1 MKNRSLRNGSSP
13 NGFERFEYLA
23 QRLFAV
29 EKREVD
35 KNRDNFEARKIARK
49 NEPPFEAGF
58 PANLRRFAMK
68 VLGKSEMK
76 CSFCGKTAEQ
86 VRFLLA
92 GGGTPPTVY
101 ICGDCVDISADIVE
115 KAKASGNVPPAP

>member
-1 MKNRSLRNGSSP
+1 MKNRGIRNGLSP
-13 NGFERFEYLA
+13 IGFERFEYLA
-23 QRLFAV
+23 QRLFAI

-35 KNRDNFEARKIARK
+35 ENRDDFESRKIASK
-49 NEPPFEAGF
+49 NQSPAEAGF

-68 VLGKSEMK
+68 VLGKAEMK

-101 ICGDCVDISADIVE
+101 ICGDCVDISAGIVE
-115 KAKASGNVPPAP
+115 KAKASGSAPPAP